1 MKSLAVWRWLLT
13 RTGTL
18 CVLVAGA
25 LATPPAAR
33 AGCGDYVTVMPAQH
47 GAHTGSQPSPDIKP
61 QPPSPQPPRSA
72 QPGQPSPRPE
82 PRPCSGPNCSG
93 LPPATAPVSASS
105 GNLKAERWA
114 DANGASLPEAPGPML
129 LLPAEPNDAPDRHP
143 ASVYHPPR

>member
-1 MKSLAVWRWLLT
+1 MKPLAACRWLLT
-13 RTGTL
+13 RTGIL

-25 LATPPAAR
+25 LATPQTAR
-33 AGCGDYVTVMPAQH
+33 ASCGDYVTVMPVKH
-47 GAHTGSQPSPDIKP
+47 GSHTGSEPSPDVKP
-61 QPPSPQPPRSA
+61 QHPSPGPPRSA

-82 PRPCSGPNCSG
+82 PRPCSRPNCSG

-114 DANGASLPEAPGPML
+114 DLDGSPLPEVPGPTL
-129 LLPAEPNDAPDRHP
+129 LLPAEPNVAPDRHP